1 MGPRHVAWLPPS
13 VVAGL
18 KVSGFLPRAP
28 KLQEIGR
35 SCITFSDPASE
46 ASLSLCSI
54 VQAIKGRGGNKK
66 QEKGSMWVW
75 HGHRVGQVDQRYLEV
90 SEKYH
95 LPQIPAEGRSDWAV
109 VWAF

>member
-1 MGPRHVAWLPPS
+1 MTVGQSTCMGPRHVAWLPPS

-66 QEKGSMWVW
+66 QEKGS
-75 HGHRVGQVDQRYLEV
+75 
-90 SEKYH
+90 
-95 LPQIPAEGRSDWAV
+95 
-109 VWAF
+109 

>member
-1 MGPRHVAWLPPS
+1 MQIFIIEKIIKKNVLPKLETPTMKFLLNVPFVSYMAWLPPR
-13 VVAGL
+13 VAAGL

-54 VQAIKGRGGNKK
+54 VQAIKGRERNKK
-66 QEKGSMWVW
+66 QGKGN
-75 HGHRVGQVDQRYLEV
+75 
-90 SEKYH
+90 
-95 LPQIPAEGRSDWAV
+95 
-109 VWAF
+109 

>member
-35 SCITFSDPASE
+35 DCITFSVDPASE
-46 ASLSLCSI
+46 ASLSVLYCSSD
-54 VQAIKGRGGNKK
+54 QGKGRNKK
-66 QEKGSMWVW
+66 QEK
-75 HGHRVGQVDQRYLEV
+75 
-90 SEKYH
+90 
-95 LPQIPAEGRSDWAV
+95 RS
-109 VWAF
+109 